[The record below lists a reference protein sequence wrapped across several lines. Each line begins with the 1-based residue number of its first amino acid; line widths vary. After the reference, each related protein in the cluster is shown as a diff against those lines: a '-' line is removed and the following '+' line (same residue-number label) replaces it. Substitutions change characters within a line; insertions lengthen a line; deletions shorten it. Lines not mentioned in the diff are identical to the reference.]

1 MASTAAAAAAAA
13 AAASSSSSSS
23 PPPPPLRVYPGLV
36 VFDLDMCVWS
46 PEMYTLDAVP
56 TPKDAHRGQL
66 NGKGEG
72 VVAVSSG
79 YEDIRLFPAAL
90 KVLQDFYTGDVYPAS
105 MRIAAASSADT
116 PRAVAIGRAAMGI
129 LEILPGV
136 TMRQCFAKGWPAGFE
151 GNLQIGRSP
160 PLSSDKAATHFPIL
174 QRETGVPYN
183 KVRVFPLCVCVWSL
197 LRGFS
202 SLCFSTPRPPFDRCC
217 FSTTATGA
225 TTAPTLSAVAP
236 GWSPCARPAACKN
249 ASGSTR

>member
-1 MASTAAAAAAAA
+1 
-13 AAASSSSSSS
+13 
-23 PPPPPLRVYPGLV
+23 
-36 VFDLDMCVWS
+36 
-46 PEMYTLDAVP
+46 MYTLDAVP

-183 KVRVFPLCVCVWSL
+183 KVRVFPLCVCVVI
-197 LRGFS
+197 
-202 SLCFSTPRPPFDRCC
+202 
-217 FSTTATGA
+217 
-225 TTAPTLSAVAP
+225 VA
-236 GWSPCARPAACKN
+236 
-249 ASGSTR
+249 